1 MNDTYKVFAGRPVQ
15 DLAQEVCRVLGTDVG
30 RAEIFTFSNDN
41 TFVRIL
47 DSVRECDVFVLH
59 TSTPPVDQNLME
71 TLIMIDA
78 LRRASAR
85 RITAVLPYY
94 PYVRSD
100 KKDQPRVPITARLV
114 ADLLTTAGA
123 DRVVTMDLTAA
134 QIQGFFRIPVDH
146 LTALPILC
154 NYFAAKKLKHP
165 VVVAPDAGSAKWAS
179 RYAERLGAPLVLL
192 DKRRLG
198 NSGEVS
204 IANVVGEVQDA
215 EAIVFDDE
223 IDRASSVAEAAR
235 VLLDHGAREVYA
247 GCTHGVLSGPAVER
261 IAASPLKEVVV
272 TNTIPIPP
280 AKRIPKI
287 TVLSVA
293 DLLAQAIRGVH
304 EGASLSPLFR

>member
-1 MNDTYKVFAGRPVQ
+1 MEKCKVFAGRPVQ
-15 DLAQEVCRVLGTDVG
+15 ELAAEVCSRLGMAPGQAD
-30 RAEIFTFSNDN
+30 IFTFSNDN

-47 DSVRECDVFVLH
+47 ETVRECDVFVLQ

-71 TLIMIDA
+71 TLILIDA
-78 LRRASAR
+78 LRRASAQ

-146 LTALPILC
+146 LTALPLLC
-154 NYFAAKKLKHP
+154 DYFVAKGLARP
-165 VVVAPDAGSAKWAS
+165 VVVAPDAGSAKWAA
-179 RYAERLGAPLVLL
+179 RYAERLHAPLVLL

-198 NSGEVS
+198 NSGEVR
-204 IANVVGEVQDA
+204 IAGVVGDVTGG
-215 EAIVFDDE
+215 EAIIFDDE
-223 IDRASSVAEAAR
+223 IDRGGSVTEAAR
-235 VLLDHGAREVYA
+235 VLIGHGARAVYA

-261 IAASPLKEVVV
+261 IAASPLTEVVV
-272 TNTIPIPP
+272 TNTVPIPA
-280 AKRIPKI
+280 AKRIPQL

-293 DLLAQAIRGVH
+293 DLLAQAIRGIHVG
-304 EGASLSPLFR
+304 ESISPLFR

>member
-1 MNDTYKVFAGRPVQ
+1 MYQELRIFSGNAHP
-15 DLAQEVCRVLGTDVG
+15 DLAQAICDYLETAPGRCEV
-30 RAEIFTFSNDN
+30 FQFSNEN
-41 TFVRIL
+41 IFVRFCENI
-47 DSVRECDVFVLH
+47 RARDVFLVQPIV
-59 TSTPPVDQNLME
+59 SPVNDRLME
-71 TLIMIDA
+71 LFIMIDA
-78 LRRASAR
+78 AKRASAGR
-85 RITAVLPYY
+85 VTAVVPYY
-94 PYVRSD
+94 AYGRSD

>member
-1 MNDTYKVFAGRPVQ
+1 MESCKVFAGRPVQ
-15 DLAQEVCRVLGTDVG
+15 GLAAEVCNCLKIPLG
-30 RAEIFTFSNDN
+30 RADIFTFSNDN

-47 DSVRECDVFVLH
+47 ETVRECDVFVLH

-71 TLIMIDA
+71 SLIMIDA

-146 LTALPILC
+146 LTALPLLC
-154 NYFAAKKLKHP
+154 DYFAAKGLEHP
-165 VVVAPDAGSAKWAS
+165 VVVAPDAGSAKWAA
-179 RYAERLGAPLVLL
+179 RYAQRLHAPLVLL
-192 DKRRLG
+192 DKRRIG

-204 IANVVGEVQDA
+204 IANIVGDVRGADV
-215 EAIVFDDE
+215 IVFDDE
-223 IDRASSVAEAAR
+223 IDRASSVTEAAR
-235 VLLDHGAREVYA
+235 VLLDHGARSVHA

-261 IAASPLKEVVV
+261 IAASPLAEVVI
-272 TNTIPIPP
+272 TNTLPLPP

-293 DLLAQAIRGVH
+293 DLLAQAIRGIH
-304 EGASLSPLFR
+304 LGESISPLFR